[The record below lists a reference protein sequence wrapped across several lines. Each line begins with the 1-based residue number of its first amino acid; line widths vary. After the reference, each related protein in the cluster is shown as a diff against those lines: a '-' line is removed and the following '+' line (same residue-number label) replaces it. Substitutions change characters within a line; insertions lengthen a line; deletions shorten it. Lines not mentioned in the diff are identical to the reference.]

1 MCAFE
6 TGTGEELRERQR
18 AEAKYQCGFK
28 IVSLP
33 LGHFGHYSIYVT
45 LIVTNTNINANTNTN
60 TNTNDNTNAVSKC
73 VSTTWS
79 LWSLLHL
86 VTIVCNPN
94 RNQKLHL

>member
-1 MCAFE
+1 MCVFE

-60 TNTNDNTNAVSKC
+60 TNTNDNTNAVSKLC
-73 VSTTWS
+73 
-79 LWSLLHL
+79 LYHL
-86 VTIVCNPN
+86 VTLVTVAFG
-94 RNQKLHL
+94 HYSM

>member
-33 LGHFGHYSIYVT
+33 LGHFGHYSMLYVT

-60 TNTNDNTNAVSKC
+60 TNDNTNAVSKLC
-73 VSTTWS
+73 
-79 LWSLLHL
+79 LYHL
-86 VTIVCNPN
+86 VTLVTVAFG
-94 RNQKLHL
+94 HYSM

>member
-60 TNTNDNTNAVSKC
+60 TNDNTNAVSKLC
-73 VSTTWS
+73 
-79 LWSLLHL
+79 LYHL
-86 VTIVCNPN
+86 VTVAFG
-94 RNQKLHL
+94 HYSM